1 MLHLGEVQK
10 NDNDGSIELQLLARQ
25 ESDDCWAVINPPES
39 ISLPNA
45 NSFHQGSLVLVDMS
59 DNQDV
64 VSIQSAKEW
73 VLNFVHRYLTIGI
86 TPMFLQ
92 EEVTRTEQWR
102 QDLTLQSQDLTRQRA
117 EMEARRENIQ
127 ALEIDLKSQQQ
138 DMEKREAKL
147 QEQLEKYNITLPDE
161 EDEGDEGDEGDEED
175 KEDERDG

>member
-10 NDNDGSIELQLLARQ
+10 NDKDGSIELQLLARQ

-39 ISLPNA
+39 ISLDGANA
-45 NSFHQGSLVLVDMS
+45 FHQGSLVLVDMS
-59 DNQDV
+59 DNQEVLD
-64 VSIQSAKEW
+64 IQSAKEW

-127 ALEIDLKSQQQ
+127 ALEIELKLQQQ

-147 QEQLEKYNITLPDE
+147 QDQLEKYNITLPDEEDE

-175 KEDERDG
+175 KGNG

>member
-10 NDNDGSIELQLLARQ
+10 NDKDGSIELQLLARQ

-39 ISLPNA
+39 ISLDAA
-45 NSFHQGSLVLVDMS
+45 NSFHQGSLVLVDIS
-59 DNQDV
+59 DDKEV
-64 VSIQSAKEW
+64 VTIQPAKEW

-127 ALEIDLKSQQQ
+127 ALEIQLKSQEQ
-138 DMEKREAKL
+138 DMERREAKL

-161 EDEGDEGDEGDEED
+161 ENEEDEGDEGDEGDKGD
-175 KEDERDG
+175 KGDG

>member
-1 MLHLGEVQK
+1 MLHLGEVQNNK
-10 NDNDGSIELQLLARQ
+10 NGGGIELQLLARQ
-25 ESDDCWAVINPPES
+25 ESDDCWAIINPPER

-45 NSFHQGSLVLVDMS
+45 NTFEQGLLVLVDIS

-64 VSIQSAKEW
+64 LNIQSAKEW
-73 VLNFVHRYLTIGI
+73 VLNFVQRYLTIGI

-127 ALEIDLKSQQQ
+127 ALEIDLKLKEQNL
-138 DMEKREAKL
+138 EEREAKL
-147 QEQLEKYNITLPDE
+147 QEQLKQHNLSIDHP
-161 EDEGDEGDEGDEED
+161 DEGDL
-175 KEDERDG
+175 

>member
-1 MLHLGEVQK
+1 MLHLGEVQNK
-10 NDNDGSIELQLLARQ
+10 DKDGSIELQLLARQ

-39 ISLPNA
+39 ISLDGANA
-45 NSFHQGSLVLVDMS
+45 FHQGSLVLVDIS
-59 DNQDV
+59 DNQEVLD
-64 VSIQSAKEW
+64 IQSAKEW

-127 ALEIDLKSQQQ
+127 ALEIELKLQQQ
-138 DMEKREAKL
+138 QMEEREAKL
-147 QEQLEKYNITLPDE
+147 QDQLEKYNITLPDE
-161 EDEGDEGDEGDEED
+161 DDEEDKEDKEDEGDEED
-175 KEDERDG
+175 KGNG